1 MNERRGK
8 PDKDH
13 RSANCARTGAGTG
26 CALPPSAL
34 PSNGRWPINCAGPVV
49 RGLELAQYVEALP
62 PSRVSSIRPPPSH
75 RHLDRV
81 EGLSRGPCRSWAK
94 SSRSRPR
101 RPQRRKRR
109 ARQSKPAE
117 ERCKAKRGTENVVGP
132 RNYSAPA
139 YAACSYTH
147 TCVTPQLSLKCRPQ
161 PRTLPQPERRTK
173 LITQWISAASS

>member
-1 MNERRGK
+1 MSGG
-8 PDKDH
+8 
-13 RSANCARTGAGTG
+13 ANPTRIIEARTVPEPVPVPGAHFRRRRSHQMAGGQSTALDQWSGASNWPNMSKPCHHRESRQFVHPLATATSTG
-26 CALPPSAL
+26 SKDSAE
-34 PSNGRWPINCAGPVV
+34 GRAEAG
-49 RGLELAQYVEALP
+49 
-62 PSRVSSIRPPPSH
+62 
-75 RHLDRV
+75 
-81 EGLSRGPCRSWAK
+81 
-94 SSRSRPR
+94 RSRLGV
-101 RPQRRKRR
+101 
-109 ARQSKPAE
+109 ARGGRSGESGGAKPAE